1 MLRTGLPEARDELPF
16 TVGAMTLF
24 RSDTGRSGAVYTPLR
39 RADLS
44 KELI

>member
-1 MLRTGLPEARDELPF
+1 MLSTGLPEARDELPF

-24 RSDTGRSGAVYTPLR
+24 RSDTGRSGSVYTPLQ